1 MAYRK
6 GNRGQVTFLPPSI
19 EDYVGVEDSVR
30 AYDAFLDALNFVELG
45 IKINQYNVGNSSYDP
60 VTMLKLLVYAYSYGI
75 LSSRQIERAIYH
87 NLSFIWL
94 VGGLKPDHKTIAEFR
109 RKNKKAIAKV
119 LKQCARLCIKLGL
132 IDGNTLFLDGSK
144 FRANAGIKN
153 SWTKERCEKSLEKV
167 DSRIEVILSECEKTD
182 QNEQEQVS
190 FVSMQEELQDKQRLK
205 SKVENILKELQASG
219 RKSINSTD
227 PECVKIKGRQGS
239 HAGYNVQSVVDGK
252 HGLIVNI
259 DVVSENNDRNQFS
272 DQINQANETLEN
284 KCFIACADTG
294 YDNTDELKKIDDQ
307 GIKVIVPLQQ
317 EVNKDKRQGFN
328 KENFPYDQ
336 QKDCYVCPEG
346 HILTY
351 RSIDT
356 VKKSKIYKI
365 RESSLCLRCNYFNVC
380 TKSKSGKK
388 IRRLFNEEARE
399 KIRSQYEQAES
410 QTVYKLRQ
418 EKVELPF
425 GHIKRNLKVGAFL
438 MRGRDGAKAEM
449 SLLASCFNMARMI
462 TLLGVPGLIE
472 KLAS

>member
-6 GNRGQVTFLPPSI
+6 GNRDQVTFLPASI
-19 EDYVGVEDSVR
+19 EEYVGSDNPVR
-30 AYDAFLDALNFVELG
+30 AYDVFVESLNFDELG
-45 IKINQYNVGNSSYDP
+45 MRINAYKVGNSSYDP
-60 VTMLKLLVYAYSYGI
+60 KIMLKLLVYAYSYGVF
-75 LSSRQIERAIYH
+75 SSRKIEREIYH

-109 RKNKKAIAKV
+109 RRNKKAIAKV

-153 SWTKERCEKSLEKV
+153 SWTEERCVKVLNKV
-167 DSRIEVILSECEKTD
+167 DSRIETILSECEKAD
-182 QNEQEQVS
+182 RNEQEQGS
-190 FVSMQEELQDKQRLK
+190 FVSMQEELQDRKKLK
-205 SKVENILKELQASG
+205 SKVKNILKELKVSG

-239 HAGYNVQSVVDGK
+239 HAGYNVQSVVDEK
-252 HGLIVNI
+252 HGLIVNT

-272 DQINQANETLEN
+272 DQINQANKILKN
-284 KCFIACADTG
+284 KCSIACADTG

-346 HILTY
+346 HLLTY
-351 RSIDT
+351 RSVDT

-365 RESSLCLRCNYFNVC
+365 RESSLCLSCNHFNVC

-388 IRRLFNEEARE
+388 IRRLFNEETRE
-399 KIRSQYEQAES
+399 KIRSQYEQPES
-410 QTVYKLRQ
+410 KTVYKLRQ

-425 GHIKRNLKVGAFL
+425 GHIKRNLKGGAFL
-438 MRGRDGAKAEM
+438 MRGRDGAKAEI

-462 TLLGVPGLIE
+462 TLLGVSGIIE